1 VPWAFGTS
9 PIAAVDRINPARVF
23 GSPHCFGRGT
33 CAPDS
38 EKLCGLLQRRENAS
52 ISKQRCAGFTPGSAI
67 RLHKFRRPLGRT
79 SSPLR
84 SGLSFRHTQR
94 GRAIEGRKIMAANT
108 FISFDHDD
116 QRQVARFKL
125 LKSSPKH
132 PLDFQDHSLKDAV
145 RDRSGKPIKYPPSDA
160 RSKPVRDAIIKKFEN
175 ASKLVVLRR
184 QHAQERLGRLGNQ

>member
-1 VPWAFGTS
+1 
-9 PIAAVDRINPARVF
+9 
-23 GSPHCFGRGT
+23 
-33 CAPDS
+33 
-38 EKLCGLLQRRENAS
+38 
-52 ISKQRCAGFTPGSAI
+52 
-67 RLHKFRRPLGRT
+67 
-79 SSPLR
+79 
-84 SGLSFRHTQR
+84 
-94 GRAIEGRKIMAANT
+94 MAANT

-116 QRQVARFKL
+116 QRQVAGFKL